1 MPKSRLPNTDHL
13 DNLLGAGM
21 IRPSAWKT
29 ETFDREYAQIDLI
42 GHLAESQIDE

>member
-1 MPKSRLPNTDHL
+1 
-13 DNLLGAGM
+13 M

-29 ETFDREYAQIDLI
+29 ETFDREYAQIDLL